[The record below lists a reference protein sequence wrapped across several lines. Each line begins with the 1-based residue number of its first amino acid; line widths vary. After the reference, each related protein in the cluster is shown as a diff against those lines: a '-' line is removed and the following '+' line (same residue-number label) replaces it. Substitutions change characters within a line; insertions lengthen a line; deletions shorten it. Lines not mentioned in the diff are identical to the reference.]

1 MNNIKKIMSYG
12 RINIL
17 KTINLIPLDCVP
29 AACGKIEAVNAINFT
44 KNIFKRNFSQ
54 FPTPALL

>member
-1 MNNIKKIMSYG
+1 MSYG

-17 KTINLIPLDCVP
+17 KMINLIPLDCVP
-29 AACGKIEAVNAINFT
+29 AACGKIEAVNAFNLT